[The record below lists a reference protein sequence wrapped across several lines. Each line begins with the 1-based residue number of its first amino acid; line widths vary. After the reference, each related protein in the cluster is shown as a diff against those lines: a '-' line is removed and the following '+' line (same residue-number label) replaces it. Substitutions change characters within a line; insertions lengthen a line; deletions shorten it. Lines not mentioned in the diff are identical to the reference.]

1 MTEVTGPIRTERLV
15 LRPFTLDD
23 AADTLAFESREDVV
37 RYVPYGVRDAEE
49 NARQVARRAEQ
60 TSLRERDDAL
70 VLAVDLDG
78 TVIGYVLLILRDAEH
93 RLGEIGWIL
102 HPDHTGR
109 GYATEAARALLRI
122 AFEEA
127 DLHRVFARCDA
138 RNTAS
143 PPVMTRLGMRR
154 EAVFVEAVPFKG
166 EWTTELRYAILAREW
181 RAAAEGPAVRAD

>member
-15 LRPFTLDD
+15 LRPFTPDD
-23 AADTLAFESREDVV
+23 ADDTLAFESREDVV
-37 RYVPYGVRDAEE
+37 RYIPYGPRDAEE

-60 TSLRERDDAL
+60 TSLREQDDAI

-78 TVIGYVLLILRDAEH
+78 KVIGYVLLILRSVEH
-93 RLGEIGWIL
+93 RQGEIGWIL

-127 DLHRVFARCDA
+127 GLHGVFARCDA

-143 PPVMTRLGMRR
+143 PPVMIRLGMRR
-154 EAVFVEAVPFKG
+154 EAEFVESVRFKG
-166 EWTTELRYAILAREW
+166 EWTTELRYALLAREW
-181 RAAAEGPAVRAD
+181 RAAAGGSATDRS